1 MPDKMNL
8 DDLKLLYCEFHKYEV
23 MTMSLVG
30 AQPKNTRK
38 SQLWSHKTHRTYF
51 SNLRL
56 FLAIFFLSLP
66 VAPLILLSGVFD
78 WLVGW
83 LIDCCCWFIL
93 RQYLPLELKVKFHCV
108 MFGYLTMVG
117 FVWRSLRY
125 VLDKLDQ
132 LIRQKLLA
140 RRLTDNR
147 GQIRVTFNQQ
157 VKQQHHNCLS
167 CD

>member
-23 MTMSLVG
+23 VTMSVVG

-56 FLAIFFLSLP
+56 FLAIFFLSPP

-78 WLVGW
+78 WLVDWLLLLVHFTAISSFGTKSKISLCQHVWLFDHGW
-83 LIDCCCWFIL
+83 IC
-93 RQYLPLELKVKFHCV
+93 LKV
-108 MFGYLTMVG
+108 
-117 FVWRSLRY
+117 RY

-140 RRLTDNR
+140 RRLIDNR
-147 GQIRVTFNQQ
+147 GQ
-157 VKQQHHNCLS
+157 
-167 CD
+167 